1 MQKSNHNI
9 KTACITGTVAKAA
22 DRYAMDVM
30 GLKSLTL
37 METASSKIAE
47 YVMKHFPL
55 AQKRVDAAVT
65 NEVKDAPAELV
76 SLGAGVADVNGVR
89 DRQKPA
95 ARYQDLKISV
105 LCGVGN
111 NGADGV
117 CASRILLREGYQP
130 QVYIV
135 GNLEKAS
142 WEFLYQLC
150 HFQQAGG
157 TVKMYRPN
165 IDPADAGE
173 ATVMAVYPDVD
184 TADAN
189 AGEAAVMA
197 VHPDVDAADA
207 GEAALMAVHPDS
219 DTAADDASSFRA
231 NRLPDDDILI
241 DGIFGIGL
249 HREIAGDYRAFI
261 EEANRRRHG
270 FVLAIDAPSG
280 INTDTGEL
288 MGCGIKADVTITF
301 GRNKTGLVCGA
312 GQNFAGRVLVE
323 DIGIPDEAY
332 IEAETHA

>member
-1 MQKSNHNI
+1 MQHENGNRK
-9 KTACITGTVAKAA
+9 AMCITGAVAKAA

-37 METASSKIAE
+37 METASSKVAE

-55 AQKRVDAAVT
+55 AQKRVDATMT
-65 NEVKDAPAELV
+65 NEAKDAPTELV

-89 DRQKPA
+89 DRQKTA

-117 CASRILLREGYQP
+117 CASRMLLEEGYQP
-130 QVYIV
+130 RVYIV
-135 GNLEKAS
+135 GSLEKAS

-157 TVKMYRPN
+157 TVTMYRQ
-165 IDPADAGE
+165 
-173 ATVMAVYPDVD
+173 DVD
-184 TADAN
+184 AAD

-197 VHPDVDAADA
+197 VHPDSA
-207 GEAALMAVHPDS
+207 
-219 DTAADDASSFRA
+219 TAADDASPFLT

>member
-1 MQKSNHNI
+1 MQHENGNRK
-9 KTACITGTVAKAA
+9 AMCITGAVAKAA

-55 AQKRVDAAVT
+55 AQKRVDATVT
-65 NEVKDAPAELV
+65 NEVKDALAELV

-89 DRQKPA
+89 DRQKTA

-117 CASRILLREGYQP
+117 CASRMLLEEGYQP
-130 QVYIV
+130 RVYIV
-135 GNLEKAS
+135 GKLEKAS

-157 TVKMYRPN
+157 TVTMYH
-165 IDPADAGE
+165 
-173 ATVMAVYPDVD
+173 PDVD
-184 TADAN
+184 TAG
-189 AGEAAVMA
+189 AGEVAVMA
-197 VHPDVDAADA
+197 VHPDSA
-207 GEAALMAVHPDS
+207 
-219 DTAADDASSFRA
+219 TAADDASPFLT

-249 HREIAGDYRAFI
+249 HREIAGDYRTFI
-261 EEANRRRHG
+261 EEANRRRHR

>member
-55 AQKRVDAAVT
+55 AQKRGDASVT
-65 NEVKDAPAELV
+65 NEMKDAPVEHV
-76 SLGAGVADVNGVR
+76 SPRDGVTDVDGVR
-89 DRQKPA
+89 DRQKTA
-95 ARYQDLKISV
+95 ARHQDLKISV

-117 CASRILLREGYQP
+117 CASRMLLGEGYQP

-165 IDPADAGE
+165 IDPADAG
-173 ATVMAVYPDVD
+173 AAAMVVD
-184 TADAN
+184 PEIDPAN
-189 AGEAAVMA
+189 AGVAAV
-197 VHPDVDAADA
+197 
-207 GEAALMAVHPDS
+207 MAVHPDS
-219 DTAADDASSFRA
+219 DTAADDASTFRA

-249 HREIAGDYRAFI
+249 HREIAGDYRTFI

-312 GQNFAGRVLVE
+312 GRNFAGRVLVE

-332 IEAETHA
+332 DEAEKHA

>member
-1 MQKSNHNI
+1 MQHENGDRK
-9 KTACITGTVAKAA
+9 AMCITGTVAKAA

-37 METASSKIAE
+37 METASSKVTE
-47 YVMKHFPL
+47 YVMKHYPL
-55 AQKRVDAAVT
+55 CGEDDLQSAAPIMVNEGGANGDAYSMRSESDG
-65 NEVKDAPAELV
+65 NH
-76 SLGAGVADVNGVR
+76 
-89 DRQKPA
+89 
-95 ARYQDLKISV
+95 LKISV

-117 CASRILLREGYQP
+117 CASRMLLREGYQP

-165 IDPADAGE
+165 IDPADAGK
-173 ATVMAVYPDVD
+173 
-184 TADAN
+184 
-189 AGEAAVMA
+189 
-197 VHPDVDAADA
+197 
-207 GEAALMAVHPDS
+207 AALMAVHPDS
-219 DTAADDASSFRA
+219 DTAADDASPFRA
-231 NRLPDDDILI
+231 NRLSDDDILI

-249 HREIAGDYRAFI
+249 HREIAGDYRTFI

-301 GRNKTGLVCGA
+301 GRNKTGLVRGA

-332 IEAETHA
+332 IEAEKHA

>member
-1 MQKSNHNI
+1 MQHENGNRK
-9 KTACITGTVAKAA
+9 AMCITGAVAKAA

-55 AQKRVDAAVT
+55 AQKRVDATVT

-117 CASRILLREGYQP
+117 CASRMLLREGYQP

-157 TVKMYRPN
+157 TVTMYHPDVDTAN
-165 IDPADAGE
+165 AGEVAVMAVHPGVNAGE
-173 ATVMAVYPDVD
+173 ATVMAVHPDVD
-184 TADAN
+184 TAN
-189 AGEAAVMA
+189 AGEVAAMA
-197 VHPDVDAADA
+197 
-207 GEAALMAVHPDS
+207 MHPDS
-219 DTAADDASSFRA
+219 ATAADDASLFRA

-270 FVLAIDAPSG
+270 FVLAIDTPSG

-332 IEAETHA
+332 EEAERHA

>member
-1 MQKSNHNI
+1 MQHENGNRK
-9 KTACITGTVAKAA
+9 AMCITGTVAKAA

-55 AQKRVDAAVT
+55 AQKRVDATVT

-89 DRQKPA
+89 DQQKPA

-117 CASRILLREGYQP
+117 CASRMLLREGYQP

-157 TVKMYRPN
+157 TVTMYHPDVDTAN
-165 IDPADAGE
+165 AGEVAVMAVHPGVNAGE
-173 ATVMAVYPDVD
+173 ATVMAVHPDVD
-184 TADAN
+184 TAN
-189 AGEAAVMA
+189 AGEVAAMA
-197 VHPDVDAADA
+197 
-207 GEAALMAVHPDS
+207 MHPDS
-219 DTAADDASSFRA
+219 ATAADDASLFRA

-249 HREIAGDYRAFI
+249 HREIAGDYRTFI

-332 IEAETHA
+332 EEAERHA

>member
-1 MQKSNHNI
+1 MQHENGNRK
-9 KTACITGTVAKAA
+9 AMCITGTVAKAA

-55 AQKRVDAAVT
+55 AQKRVDASVT
-65 NEVKDAPAELV
+65 NEVKDAPAEHV

-117 CASRILLREGYQP
+117 CASRMLLREGYQP
-130 QVYIV
+130 RVYIV
-135 GNLEKAS
+135 GKLEKAS

-157 TVKMYRPN
+157 TVTMYH
-165 IDPADAGE
+165 
-173 ATVMAVYPDVD
+173 PDVD
-184 TADAN
+184 TAN
-189 AGEAAVMA
+189 AGEVAAIA
-197 VHPDVDAADA
+197 VY
-207 GEAALMAVHPDS
+207 PDS
-219 DTAADDASSFRA
+219 DTAADDASLFRA

-312 GQNFAGRVLVE
+312 GQDFAGRVLVE

-332 IEAETHA
+332 EEAERHA

>member
-1 MQKSNHNI
+1 MPDKNGDIN
-9 KTACITGTVAKAA
+9 TACITGTVAKAA

-47 YVMKHFPL
+47 YVTKHYPL
-55 AQKRVDAAVT
+55 
-65 NEVKDAPAELV
+65 
-76 SLGAGVADVNGVR
+76 S
-89 DRQKPA
+89 
-95 ARYQDLKISV
+95 YKISV
-105 LCGVGN
+105 LCAVGN

-117 CASRILLREGYQP
+117 CASRILLRKGYQP
-130 QVYIV
+130 HVYIV

-157 TVKMYRPN
+157 AVTMYRPN
-165 IDPADAGE
+165 
-173 ATVMAVYPDVD
+173 T
-184 TADAN
+184 
-189 AGEAAVMA
+189 
-197 VHPDVDAADA
+197 
-207 GEAALMAVHPDS
+207 
-219 DTAADDASSFRA
+219 
-231 NRLPDDDILI
+231 LPDDDILI

-249 HREIAGDYRAFI
+249 HREIAGDYRLFI

-301 GRNKTGLVCGA
+301 GRNKTGLVCGT
-312 GQNFAGRVLVE
+312 GQKLAGRVLVE

-332 IEAETHA
+332 IAVEEA

>member
-1 MQKSNHNI
+1 MPDKNGDIN
-9 KTACITGTVAKAA
+9 TACITGTVAKAA

-30 GLKSLTL
+30 GLKSLML

-47 YVMKHFPL
+47 YIIKHFPL
-55 AQKRVDAAVT
+55 
-65 NEVKDAPAELV
+65 
-76 SLGAGVADVNGVR
+76 SH
-89 DRQKPA
+89 
-95 ARYQDLKISV
+95 KIST

-117 CASRILLREGYQP
+117 CASRILLKEGYQP
-130 QVYIV
+130 HVYIV

-157 TVKMYRPN
+157 AVTMYRPN
-165 IDPADAGE
+165 
-173 ATVMAVYPDVD
+173 T
-184 TADAN
+184 
-189 AGEAAVMA
+189 
-197 VHPDVDAADA
+197 
-207 GEAALMAVHPDS
+207 
-219 DTAADDASSFRA
+219 
-231 NRLPDDDILI
+231 LPDDDILI

-249 HREIAGDYRAFI
+249 HREIAGDYRLFI
-261 EEANRRRHG
+261 EEANRRSHG

-301 GRNKTGLVCGA
+301 GRNKTGLACGA
-312 GQNFAGRVLVE
+312 GQNLAGRVLVE

-332 IEAETHA
+332 IEAEKHL

>member
-1 MQKSNHNI
+1 MQHENGNRK
-9 KTACITGTVAKAA
+9 AMCITGTVAKAA

-55 AQKRVDAAVT
+55 AQKRVDASVT

-117 CASRILLREGYQP
+117 CASRMLLREGYQP

-157 TVKMYRPN
+157 TVTMYHPDVDTAN
-165 IDPADAGE
+165 AGEVAVMAVHPGVNAGE
-173 ATVMAVYPDVD
+173 ATVMAVHPDVD
-184 TADAN
+184 TAN
-189 AGEAAVMA
+189 AGEVAAMA
-197 VHPDVDAADA
+197 
-207 GEAALMAVHPDS
+207 MHPDS
-219 DTAADDASSFRA
+219 ATAADDASLFRA

-249 HREIAGDYRAFI
+249 HREIAGDYRTFI

-332 IEAETHA
+332 EEAERHA

>member
-47 YVMKHFPL
+47 YVMRHDPL
-55 AQKRVDAAVT
+55 NGGDFQHPEESIAA
-65 NEVKDAPAELV
+65 
-76 SLGAGVADVNGVR
+76 SR
-89 DRQKPA
+89 DDGNDSECPEKTESKGRT
-95 ARYQDLKISV
+95 LKISV

-117 CASRILLREGYQP
+117 CASRMLLGEGYQP
-130 QVYIV
+130 KVYIV

-157 TVKMYRPN
+157 TVTMYH
-165 IDPADAGE
+165 
-173 ATVMAVYPDVD
+173 PDVD
-184 TADAN
+184 TAN

-197 VHPDVDAADA
+197 A
-207 GEAALMAVHPDS
+207 HPDS
-219 DTAADDASSFRA
+219 DTAADDASPFRA

>member
-1 MQKSNHNI
+1 MSEKYDDIKS
-9 KTACITGTVAKAA
+9 ACITGTVAKAA

-37 METASSKIAE
+37 METASSKVAE
-47 YVMKHFPL
+47 YVMKHYPL
-55 AQKRVDAAVT
+55 CGEHDLQSAAPIMV
-65 NEVKDAPAELV
+65 NEV
-76 SLGAGVADVNGVR
+76 GANGGAYPKR
-89 DRQKPA
+89 SESDGNH
-95 ARYQDLKISV
+95 LKISV

-117 CASRILLREGYQP
+117 CASRMLLGEGYQP

-157 TVKMYRPN
+157 TVTMYH
-165 IDPADAGE
+165 
-173 ATVMAVYPDVD
+173 PDVD
-184 TADAN
+184 TAN
-189 AGEAAVMA
+189 AGEVAVMS
-197 VHPDVDAADA
+197 
-207 GEAALMAVHPDS
+207 VHPDS
-219 DTAADDASSFRA
+219 ATAADDASPFRA

-241 DGIFGIGL
+241 DAIFGIGL

-261 EEANRRRHG
+261 EEANRRRHE

-312 GQNFAGRVLVE
+312 GRNFAGRVLVE

>member
-1 MQKSNHNI
+1 MQHENGNRK
-9 KTACITGTVAKAA
+9 AMCITGTVAKAA

-55 AQKRVDAAVT
+55 AQKRVDATVT
-65 NEVKDAPAELV
+65 NEVKDAPAEHV

-117 CASRILLREGYQP
+117 CASRMLLREGYQP

-157 TVKMYRPN
+157 TVTMYHPDVDTAN
-165 IDPADAGE
+165 AGEVAVMAVHPGVNAGE
-173 ATVMAVYPDVD
+173 ATVMAVHPDVD
-184 TADAN
+184 TAG
-189 AGEAAVMA
+189 AGEAAA
-197 VHPDVDAADA
+197 I
-207 GEAALMAVHPDS
+207 AVHPDS
-219 DTAADDASSFRA
+219 ATAADDASLFRA

-249 HREIAGDYRAFI
+249 HREIAGDYRTFI

-332 IEAETHA
+332 EEAERHA

>member
-1 MQKSNHNI
+1 MSKKYDDIKSE
-9 KTACITGTVAKAA
+9 CISGTVAKAA

-30 GLKSLTL
+30 GLKSLAL

-47 YVMKHFPL
+47 YVMNHYPL
-55 AQKRVDAAVT
+55 
-65 NEVKDAPAELV
+65 
-76 SLGAGVADVNGVR
+76 SH
-89 DRQKPA
+89 
-95 ARYQDLKISV
+95 KISV

-117 CASRILLREGYQP
+117 CASRMLLGEGYQP

-165 IDPADAGE
+165 IDPAEAGAAAMVVDPKIDSAE
-173 ATVMAVYPDVD
+173 A
-184 TADAN
+184 
-189 AGEAAVMA
+189 GAA
-197 VHPDVDAADA
+197 AA
-207 GEAALMAVHPDS
+207 MAVHPDS
-219 DTAADDASSFRA
+219 DTAADDGSPFRA

-249 HREIAGDYRAFI
+249 HREIAGDYRMFI

-312 GQNFAGRVLVE
+312 GRNFAGRVLVE

-332 IEAETHA
+332 DEAEKHA

>member
-1 MQKSNHNI
+1 MQHENGDRK
-9 KTACITGTVAKAA
+9 AMCITGTVAKAA

-55 AQKRVDAAVT
+55 AQKRVDATVT

-117 CASRILLREGYQP
+117 CASRMLLREGYQP

-157 TVKMYRPN
+157 TVTMYHPDVDTAN
-165 IDPADAGE
+165 AGEVAVMAVHPGVNAGE
-173 ATVMAVYPDVD
+173 ATVMAVHPDVD
-184 TADAN
+184 TAN
-189 AGEAAVMA
+189 AGEVAAMA
-197 VHPDVDAADA
+197 
-207 GEAALMAVHPDS
+207 MHPDS
-219 DTAADDASSFRA
+219 ATAADDASLLRA

-270 FVLAIDAPSG
+270 FVLAIDTPSG

-332 IEAETHA
+332 EEAERHA

>member
-1 MQKSNHNI
+1 MPDKNGDI
-9 KTACITGTVAKAA
+9 ITECITGTVAKAA

-55 AQKRVDAAVT
+55 
-65 NEVKDAPAELV
+65 LH
-76 SLGAGVADVNGVR
+76 
-89 DRQKPA
+89 
-95 ARYQDLKISV
+95 KISV

-130 QVYIV
+130 HVYIV
-135 GNLEKAS
+135 GSLEKAS

-157 TVKMYRPN
+157 AVTMYRP
-165 IDPADAGE
+165 D
-173 ATVMAVYPDVD
+173 M
-184 TADAN
+184 
-189 AGEAAVMA
+189 
-197 VHPDVDAADA
+197 
-207 GEAALMAVHPDS
+207 
-219 DTAADDASSFRA
+219 
-231 NRLPDDDILI
+231 LPDDDILI
-241 DGIFGIGL
+241 DAIFGIGL
-249 HREIAGDYRAFI
+249 HREIAGDYRLFI
-261 EEANRRRHG
+261 EEANRRHHG

-280 INTDTGEL
+280 INTDTGAL

-312 GQNFAGRVLVE
+312 GRELAGRVLVE

-332 IEAETHA
+332 IEAEKQM

>member
-1 MQKSNHNI
+1 MQHENGNRK
-9 KTACITGTVAKAA
+9 AMCITGAVAKAA

-55 AQKRVDAAVT
+55 AQKRVDATVT
-65 NEVKDAPAELV
+65 NEVKDALAELV

-105 LCGVGN
+105 LCGAGN

-117 CASRILLREGYQP
+117 CASRMLLREGYQP

-157 TVKMYRPN
+157 TVTMYHPDVDTAN
-165 IDPADAGE
+165 AGEVAVMAVHPGVNAGE
-173 ATVMAVYPDVD
+173 ATVMAVHPDVD
-184 TADAN
+184 TAN
-189 AGEAAVMA
+189 AGEVAAMA
-197 VHPDVDAADA
+197 
-207 GEAALMAVHPDS
+207 MHPDS
-219 DTAADDASSFRA
+219 ATAADDASLLRA

-249 HREIAGDYRAFI
+249 HREIAGDYRTFI

-270 FVLAIDAPSG
+270 FVLAIDTPSG

-332 IEAETHA
+332 EEAERHA

>member
-1 MQKSNHNI
+1 M
-9 KTACITGTVAKAA
+9 
-22 DRYAMDVM
+22 
-30 GLKSLTL
+30 
-37 METASSKIAE
+37 
-47 YVMKHFPL
+47 
-55 AQKRVDAAVT
+55 T
-65 NEVKDAPAELV
+65 NEAKDAPAELV

-117 CASRILLREGYQP
+117 CASLMLLREGYQP

-157 TVKMYRPN
+157 TVTMYH
-165 IDPADAGE
+165 
-173 ATVMAVYPDVD
+173 PDVD
-184 TADAN
+184 TAN
-189 AGEAAVMA
+189 AGEAAV
-197 VHPDVDAADA
+197 V
-207 GEAALMAVHPDS
+207 AVHPDS
-219 DTAADDASSFRA
+219 ATAADDASPFRA
-231 NRLPDDDILI
+231 NRLPNDDILI

>member
-1 MQKSNHNI
+1 MPDKNGNI
-9 KTACITGTVAKAA
+9 NTACITGTVAKAA

-47 YVMKHFPL
+47 YVTKHYPL
-55 AQKRVDAAVT
+55 
-65 NEVKDAPAELV
+65 
-76 SLGAGVADVNGVR
+76 S
-89 DRQKPA
+89 
-95 ARYQDLKISV
+95 YKISV

-117 CASRILLREGYQP
+117 CASRILLRKGYQP
-130 QVYIV
+130 HVYIV

-157 TVKMYRPN
+157 AVTMYRPN
-165 IDPADAGE
+165 
-173 ATVMAVYPDVD
+173 T
-184 TADAN
+184 
-189 AGEAAVMA
+189 
-197 VHPDVDAADA
+197 
-207 GEAALMAVHPDS
+207 
-219 DTAADDASSFRA
+219 
-231 NRLPDDDILI
+231 LPDDDILI

-249 HREIAGDYRAFI
+249 HREIAGDYRLFI

-280 INTDTGEL
+280 INTDTGAL

-312 GQNFAGRVLVE
+312 GQKLAGQVLVE

-332 IEAETHA
+332 IEAKTHS

>member
-1 MQKSNHNI
+1 
-9 KTACITGTVAKAA
+9 
-22 DRYAMDVM
+22 MDVM

-37 METASSKIAE
+37 METASSKVAE
-47 YVMKHFPL
+47 YVMKHYPL
-55 AQKRVDAAVT
+55 CGEDDLQSAAPIMVNEGGANGGAYSKRSESDG
-65 NEVKDAPAELV
+65 NH
-76 SLGAGVADVNGVR
+76 
-89 DRQKPA
+89 
-95 ARYQDLKISV
+95 LKISV

-117 CASRILLREGYQP
+117 CASRMLLREGYQP

-173 ATVMAVYPDVD
+173 ATVMAVHPDVD
-184 TADAN
+184 TAD
-189 AGEAAVMA
+189 V
-197 VHPDVDAADA
+197 DA

-219 DTAADDASSFRA
+219 DTAADDASPFLT
-231 NRLPDDDILI
+231 NRLPDNDILI

>member
-47 YVMKHFPL
+47 YVMRHDPL
-55 AQKRVDAAVT
+55 NGGDFQHPEESIAA
-65 NEVKDAPAELV
+65 
-76 SLGAGVADVNGVR
+76 SR
-89 DRQKPA
+89 DDGNDSECPEKTESKGRT
-95 ARYQDLKISV
+95 LKISV

-117 CASRILLREGYQP
+117 CASRMLLGEGYQP

-157 TVKMYRPN
+157 TVTMYH
-165 IDPADAGE
+165 
-173 ATVMAVYPDVD
+173 PDVD
-184 TADAN
+184 TAN

-197 VHPDVDAADA
+197 T
-207 GEAALMAVHPDS
+207 HPDS
-219 DTAADDASSFRA
+219 DTAADDASPFRA

-270 FVLAIDAPSG
+270 FVLASDAPSG

>member
-1 MQKSNHNI
+1 MSEKYDDIKS
-9 KTACITGTVAKAA
+9 ACITGTVAKAA

-37 METASSKIAE
+37 METASSKVAE
-47 YVMKHFPL
+47 YVMKHYPL
-55 AQKRVDAAVT
+55 CGEHDLQSAAPIMV
-65 NEVKDAPAELV
+65 NEV
-76 SLGAGVADVNGVR
+76 GANGGAYPKR
-89 DRQKPA
+89 SESDGNH
-95 ARYQDLKISV
+95 LKISV

-117 CASRILLREGYQP
+117 CASRMLLGEGYQP

-157 TVKMYRPN
+157 TVTMYH
-165 IDPADAGE
+165 
-173 ATVMAVYPDVD
+173 PDVD
-184 TADAN
+184 TADA
-189 AGEAAVMA
+189 GEVAVMS
-197 VHPDVDAADA
+197 
-207 GEAALMAVHPDS
+207 VHPDS
-219 DTAADDASSFRA
+219 ATAADDASPFRA

-241 DGIFGIGL
+241 DAIFGIGL

-261 EEANRRRHG
+261 EEANRRRHE

-301 GRNKTGLVCGA
+301 GRNKTGLVCGT

>member
-1 MQKSNHNI
+1 MPDKNGDIN
-9 KTACITGTVAKAA
+9 TACITGTVAKAA

-47 YVMKHFPL
+47 YVTKHYPL
-55 AQKRVDAAVT
+55 
-65 NEVKDAPAELV
+65 
-76 SLGAGVADVNGVR
+76 S
-89 DRQKPA
+89 
-95 ARYQDLKISV
+95 YKISV

-117 CASRILLREGYQP
+117 CASRILLRKGYQP
-130 QVYIV
+130 HVYIV

-157 TVKMYRPN
+157 AVTMYRPN
-165 IDPADAGE
+165 
-173 ATVMAVYPDVD
+173 T
-184 TADAN
+184 
-189 AGEAAVMA
+189 
-197 VHPDVDAADA
+197 
-207 GEAALMAVHPDS
+207 
-219 DTAADDASSFRA
+219 
-231 NRLPDDDILI
+231 LPDDDILI

-249 HREIAGDYRAFI
+249 HREIAGDYRFFI

-280 INTDTGEL
+280 INTDTGAL

-312 GQNFAGRVLVE
+312 GQKLAGQVLVE

-332 IEAETHA
+332 IEAKTHS

>member
-1 MQKSNHNI
+1 MPNKNGDI
-9 KTACITGTVAKAA
+9 KTAYITGTVAKAV

-37 METASSKIAE
+37 METASGKIAE
-47 YVMKHFPL
+47 YVMKHYPQRRGHDL
-55 AQKRVDAAVT
+55 QPEVPIMVGPDGENSAVYR
-65 NEVKDAPAELV
+65 ERSK
-76 SLGAGVADVNGVR
+76 LGGES
-89 DRQKPA
+89 
-95 ARYQDLKISV
+95 LKISV

-117 CASRILLREGYQP
+117 CASRMLLRAGYQP
-130 QVYIV
+130 RVYIV

-157 TVKMYRPN
+157 TVTMYRPYVDAAN
-165 IDPADAGE
+165 AGE
-173 ATVMAVYPDVD
+173 ATVMAVHPDVD
-184 TADAN
+184 TADA
-189 AGEAAVMA
+189 GETAVMA
-197 VHPDVDAADA
+197 VHPD
-207 GEAALMAVHPDS
+207 S
-219 DTAADDASSFRA
+219 DMAADDASPFRA

-249 HREIAGDYRAFI
+249 HREVAGDYRAFI

-312 GQNFAGRVLVE
+312 GQEFAGRVLVE
-323 DIGIPDEAY
+323 NIGIPDEAY
-332 IEAETHA
+332 IEAEHRS

>member
-1 MQKSNHNI
+1 MPDKNGDIN
-9 KTACITGTVAKAA
+9 TACITGTVAKAA

-30 GLKSLTL
+30 GLKSLAL

-47 YVMKHFPL
+47 YVTRHYPL
-55 AQKRVDAAVT
+55 
-65 NEVKDAPAELV
+65 
-76 SLGAGVADVNGVR
+76 S
-89 DRQKPA
+89 
-95 ARYQDLKISV
+95 YMISV

-130 QVYIV
+130 HVYIV

-142 WEFLYQLC
+142 WEFLYQLY

-157 TVKMYRPN
+157 AVTMYRP
-165 IDPADAGE
+165 
-173 ATVMAVYPDVD
+173 D
-184 TADAN
+184 T
-189 AGEAAVMA
+189 
-197 VHPDVDAADA
+197 
-207 GEAALMAVHPDS
+207 
-219 DTAADDASSFRA
+219 
-231 NRLPDDDILI
+231 LPDDDILI
-241 DGIFGIGL
+241 DAIFGIGL
-249 HREIAGDYRAFI
+249 HREIAGDYRLFI

-280 INTDTGEL
+280 INTDTGAL

-312 GQNFAGRVLVE
+312 GQKLAGRVLVE

-332 IEAETHA
+332 IAAEEA

>member
-1 MQKSNHNI
+1 MQHENGNRK
-9 KTACITGTVAKAA
+9 AMCITGTVAKAA

-55 AQKRVDAAVT
+55 AQKRVDASVT
-65 NEVKDAPAELV
+65 NVVKDAPAEHV
-76 SLGAGVADVNGVR
+76 SLGDGVADVDCVR

-117 CASRILLREGYQP
+117 CASRMLLGEGYQP

-157 TVKMYRPN
+157 TVTIYRPYV
-165 IDPADAGE
+165 DVADAGK
-173 ATVMAVYPDVD
+173 
-184 TADAN
+184 
-189 AGEAAVMA
+189 AAV
-197 VHPDVDAADA
+197 
-207 GEAALMAVHPDS
+207 MAVHPDS
-219 DTAADDASSFRA
+219 DTAADDASPFRA
-231 NRLPDDDILI
+231 NRLSDDDILI

>member
-1 MQKSNHNI
+1 MPDKNGDIN
-9 KTACITGTVAKAA
+9 TACITGTVAKAA

-55 AQKRVDAAVT
+55 AQKRVDATAT
-65 NEVKDAPAELV
+65 NEVKDAPGELV
-76 SLGAGVADVNGVR
+76 SLGAAVADVNGVR

-95 ARYQDLKISV
+95 TRYQDLKISV

-117 CASRILLREGYQP
+117 CASRMLLREGCQP

-173 ATVMAVYPDVD
+173 ATVMAVHPDVD

-197 VHPDVDAADA
+197 VHPDSDTVAVDAS
-207 GEAALMAVHPDS
+207 P
-219 DTAADDASSFRA
+219 FRA

-323 DIGIPDEAY
+323 DIGIPNEAY

>member
-1 MQKSNHNI
+1 MQHENGNRK
-9 KTACITGTVAKAA
+9 AMCITGAVAKAA

-55 AQKRVDAAVT
+55 AQKRVDATVT

-117 CASRILLREGYQP
+117 CASRMLLREGYQP

-157 TVKMYRPN
+157 TVTMYHPDVDTAN
-165 IDPADAGE
+165 AGEVAVMAVHPGVNAGE
-173 ATVMAVYPDVD
+173 ATVMAVHPDVD
-184 TADAN
+184 TAN
-189 AGEAAVMA
+189 AGEVAAMA
-197 VHPDVDAADA
+197 
-207 GEAALMAVHPDS
+207 MHPDS
-219 DTAADDASSFRA
+219 ATAADDASLLRA

-249 HREIAGDYRAFI
+249 HREIAGDYRTFI

-270 FVLAIDAPSG
+270 FVLAIDTPSG

-332 IEAETHA
+332 EEAERHA

>member
-1 MQKSNHNI
+1 MPNKNGDI
-9 KTACITGTVAKAA
+9 KTAYITGTVAKAV

-37 METASSKIAE
+37 METASGKIAE
-47 YVMKHFPL
+47 YVMKHYPQRRGHDL
-55 AQKRVDAAVT
+55 QLEVPIMVGPDGENSAVYR
-65 NEVKDAPAELV
+65 ERSELGGE
-76 SLGAGVADVNGVR
+76 S
-89 DRQKPA
+89 
-95 ARYQDLKISV
+95 LKISV

-117 CASRILLREGYQP
+117 CASRMLLRAGYQP
-130 QVYIV
+130 RVYIV

-157 TVKMYRPN
+157 TVTMYRPYVDAAN
-165 IDPADAGE
+165 AGE
-173 ATVMAVYPDVD
+173 ATVMAV
-184 TADAN
+184 
-189 AGEAAVMA
+189 
-197 VHPDVDAADA
+197 
-207 GEAALMAVHPDS
+207 HPDS
-219 DTAADDASSFRA
+219 DMAADDASLFRA

-249 HREIAGDYRAFI
+249 HREVAGDYRAFI

>member
-1 MQKSNHNI
+1 MQHENGNRK
-9 KTACITGTVAKAA
+9 AMCITGTVAKAA

-37 METASSKIAE
+37 METASSKVAE

-55 AQKRVDAAVT
+55 AQKRVDASAT
-65 NEVKDAPAELV
+65 NEVKDAPAEHV
-76 SLGAGVADVNGVR
+76 SLGDGVADVDCVR

-117 CASRILLREGYQP
+117 CASRMLLGEGYQP

-157 TVKMYRPN
+157 TVTMYRPYV
-165 IDPADAGE
+165 DVADAGK
-173 ATVMAVYPDVD
+173 
-184 TADAN
+184 
-189 AGEAAVMA
+189 AAV
-197 VHPDVDAADA
+197 
-207 GEAALMAVHPDS
+207 MAVHPDS
-219 DTAADDASSFRA
+219 DTAADDASPFRA
-231 NRLPDDDILI
+231 NRLSDDDILI

-323 DIGIPDEAY
+323 DIGIPNEAY

>member
-1 MQKSNHNI
+1 M
-9 KTACITGTVAKAA
+9 CITGTVAKAA

-37 METASSKIAE
+37 METASSRIAE
-47 YVMKHFPL
+47 YIMKHFPL
-55 AQKRVDAAVT
+55 AQKRVDATVT
-65 NEVKDAPAELV
+65 NEVKGAPAELV
-76 SLGAGVADVNGVR
+76 SLGAGVAEVDGAR

-117 CASRILLREGYQP
+117 CASRMLLGEGYQP
-130 QVYIV
+130 RVYIV
-135 GNLEKAS
+135 GSLEKAS

-157 TVKMYRPN
+157 TVTMYHPDVDAAN
-165 IDPADAGE
+165 AGE
-173 ATVMAVYPDVD
+173 ATVMA
-184 TADAN
+184 A
-189 AGEAAVMA
+189 
-197 VHPDVDAADA
+197 
-207 GEAALMAVHPDS
+207 HPDS
-219 DTAADDASSFRA
+219 ATAADDASPFRA

-241 DGIFGIGL
+241 DAIFGIGL

-261 EEANRRRHG
+261 EEANRRRHE

-301 GRNKTGLVCGA
+301 GRNKTGLVCGT

>member
-1 MQKSNHNI
+1 MQHENGNRK
-9 KTACITGTVAKAA
+9 AMCITGTVAKAA

-55 AQKRVDAAVT
+55 AQKRVDASVT
-65 NEVKDAPAELV
+65 NDVKDALAELV

-117 CASRILLREGYQP
+117 CASRMLLREGYQP

-157 TVKMYRPN
+157 TVTMYHPDVDTAN
-165 IDPADAGE
+165 AGEVAVMAVHPGVNAGE
-173 ATVMAVYPDVD
+173 ATVMAVHPDVD
-184 TADAN
+184 TAN
-189 AGEAAVMA
+189 AGEVAAIA
-197 VHPDVDAADA
+197 VY
-207 GEAALMAVHPDS
+207 PDS
-219 DTAADDASSFRA
+219 DTAADDASLFRA

-332 IEAETHA
+332 EEAERHA

>member
-1 MQKSNHNI
+1 MDMQKSNHNI

-55 AQKRVDAAVT
+55 AQKRGDASVT
-65 NEVKDAPAELV
+65 NEMKDAPVEHV
-76 SLGAGVADVNGVR
+76 SPGDGVTDVDGVR

-95 ARYQDLKISV
+95 ARHQDLKISV

-117 CASRILLREGYQP
+117 CASRMLLGEGYQP
-130 QVYIV
+130 RVYIV

-157 TVKMYRPN
+157 TVTMYH
-165 IDPADAGE
+165 
-173 ATVMAVYPDVD
+173 PDVD
-184 TADAN
+184 TADA
-189 AGEAAVMA
+189 GEAAV
-197 VHPDVDAADA
+197 
-207 GEAALMAVHPDS
+207 MAVHPDS
-219 DTAADDASSFRA
+219 DTAADDASPFRT

-249 HREIAGDYRAFI
+249 HREIAGDYRMFI

-312 GQNFAGRVLVE
+312 GRNFAGRVLIE

-332 IEAETHA
+332 DEAEKHA

>member
-1 MQKSNHNI
+1 MPDKNGDIN
-9 KTACITGTVAKAA
+9 TACITGTVAKAA

-47 YVMKHFPL
+47 YIIKHFPL
-55 AQKRVDAAVT
+55 
-65 NEVKDAPAELV
+65 
-76 SLGAGVADVNGVR
+76 SH
-89 DRQKPA
+89 
-95 ARYQDLKISV
+95 KIST

-130 QVYIV
+130 HVYIV

-157 TVKMYRPN
+157 AVTMYRP
-165 IDPADAGE
+165 
-173 ATVMAVYPDVD
+173 D
-184 TADAN
+184 T
-189 AGEAAVMA
+189 
-197 VHPDVDAADA
+197 
-207 GEAALMAVHPDS
+207 
-219 DTAADDASSFRA
+219 
-231 NRLPDDDILI
+231 LPDDDILI

-249 HREIAGDYRAFI
+249 HREIAGDYRLFI
-261 EEANRRRHG
+261 EEANRHSHG

-280 INTDTGEL
+280 INTDTGAL

-301 GRNKTGLVCGA
+301 GRNKTGLVRGA
-312 GQNFAGRVLVE
+312 GRELAGRVLVE

-332 IEAETHA
+332 IAAEEA